1 MARAAT
7 SRLRRTATTS
17 QSTSIT
23 RTTPIARTTQV
34 GAVRFRPRRT
44 GSRSRFAPAR
54 RRLLPG
60 MGQAPKRSAK
70 SAGLVLYR
78 RRDGSLEVLLVHPGG
93 PFWQRRDEGVW
104 SIPKGEFGENE
115 VGIDVARR
123 EFQEELGTA
132 APEGEA
138 TPLGEVRQAGG
149 KVVHAWAL
157 PGDLDVTKTTSNTFE
172 IEWPPRPGK
181 LQPLLRPSPRQTRMS
196 PNYLAGSVT
205 LGSWRPSSRGTRRS
219 RRSR

>member
-1 MARAAT
+1 
-7 SRLRRTATTS
+7 
-17 QSTSIT
+17 
-23 RTTPIARTTQV
+23 
-34 GAVRFRPRRT
+34 
-44 GSRSRFAPAR
+44 
-54 RRLLPG
+54 

-132 APEGEA
+132 APEGDA
-138 TPLGEVRQAGG
+138 TPLGEVRQAEG

-172 IEWPPRPGK
+172 IEWPPRSGK
-181 LQPLLRPSPRQTRMS
+181 LQTFPEVDRAAWFDLDRARRKLLPAQRAFIDRLEEQ
-196 PNYLAGSVT
+196 V
-205 LGSWRPSSRGTRRS
+205 
-219 RRSR
+219 